1 MTIRPVLWTRVLNSA
16 GLVCLATSLLL
27 LPAGVRSIRAAD
39 EAERPIRVDPT
50 PVASESAISGNPP
63 AAPLKRAGEADQI
76 PRPGSADRKAQAGV
90 IVLNTRGYNY
100 GPTTP
105 GEQNPAAAGLESKQ
119 R

>member
-1 MTIRPVLWTRVLNSA
+1 M
-16 GLVCLATSLLL
+16 
-27 LPAGVRSIRAAD
+27 
-39 EAERPIRVDPT
+39 
-50 PVASESAISGNPP
+50 ASESAISENPP
-63 AAPLKRAGEADQI
+63 AVPVKRAGEADQI